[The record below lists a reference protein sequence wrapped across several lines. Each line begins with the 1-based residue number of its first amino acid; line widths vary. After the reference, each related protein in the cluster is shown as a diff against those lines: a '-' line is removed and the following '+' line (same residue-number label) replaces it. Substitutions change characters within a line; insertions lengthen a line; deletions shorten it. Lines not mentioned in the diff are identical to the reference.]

1 MYLLTEIVPLWAFYE
16 SLIRLQGRKEVKMI
30 HWWNNLLNTPLT
42 KMLSK
47 GKYKVLRRD
56 IEEAN
61 TGDWISLTYIFNQGG
76 SVLDYNGGS
85 LLLYN

>member
-16 SLIRLQGRKEVKMI
+16 FLIRLQGRKEVKMA
-30 HWWNNLLNTPLT
+30 HENNNLLNIPLSR
-42 KMLSK
+42 MVSK
-47 GKYKVLRRD
+47 GKDEILRRY

>member
-1 MYLLTEIVPLWAFYE
+1 MYLLIEIGPLWAFYE
-16 SLIRLQGRKEVKMI
+16 SLIRLQGRRTVKMA
-30 HWWNNLLNTPLT
+30 
-42 KMLSK
+42 SK
-47 GKYKVLRRD
+47 GKYEILRRY

>member
-1 MYLLTEIVPLWAFYE
+1 MAHE
-16 SLIRLQGRKEVKMI
+16 
-30 HWWNNLLNTPLT
+30 NNTLLNIPLS

-47 GKYKVLRRD
+47 GKYEILRRY

-85 LLLYN
+85 VLLYN

>member
-1 MYLLTEIVPLWAFYE
+1 MYLLVEIVPLWAFYE
-16 SLIRLQGRKEVKMI
+16 SLIRFQGRREVKMV
-30 HWWNNLLNTPLT
+30 HENNNLLNIPLS
-42 KMLSK
+42 KMVSK
-47 GKYKVLRRD
+47 GKYEILRRY

-85 LLLYN
+85 VLLYN

>member
-1 MYLLTEIVPLWAFYE
+1 MYLLTEIVLLWAFYE
-16 SLIRLQGRKEVKMI
+16 SLIRLQGKKEVKMA
-30 HWWNNLLNTPLT
+30 HGNNILLNIPLT
-42 KMLSK
+42 RMVSK
-47 GKYKVLRRD
+47 GKDEILRRY

>member
-1 MYLLTEIVPLWAFYE
+1 MAH
-16 SLIRLQGRKEVKMI
+16 G
-30 HWWNNLLNTPLT
+30 NNILLNIPLT
-42 KMLSK
+42 RMVSK
-47 GKYKVLRRD
+47 GKDEILRRY

>member
-16 SLIRLQGRKEVKMI
+16 SLIRLQGGKEVKMA
-30 HWWNNLLNTPLT
+30 HENNNLLNIPLSR
-42 KMLSK
+42 MVSK
-47 GKYKVLRRD
+47 GKDEILRRY

>member
-1 MYLLTEIVPLWAFYE
+1 MYLLTEIVPLLAFYE
-16 SLIRLQGRKEVKMI
+16 FLVRLQGRKEVKMI

-42 KMLSK
+42 KMLSR
-47 GKYKVLRRD
+47 GKYEVLRRD

-61 TGDWISLTYIFNQGG
+61 TGDRINLTYIFNQGG

-85 LLLYN
+85 VLLYN

>member
-1 MYLLTEIVPLWAFYE
+1 MAHE
-16 SLIRLQGRKEVKMI
+16 
-30 HWWNNLLNTPLT
+30 NNTLLNIPLS

-47 GKYKVLRRD
+47 GKYEILRRY

-76 SVLDYNGGS
+76 SVL
-85 LLLYN
+85 LYN

>member
-16 SLIRLQGRKEVKMI
+16 SLIRLQGRREVKMA
-30 HWWNNLLNTPLT
+30 HGNNILLNIPLT
-42 KMLSK
+42 KIVSK
-47 GKYKVLRRD
+47 GKYEILRRY
-56 IEEAN
+56 IEKAN

>member
-1 MYLLTEIVPLWAFYE
+1 MYLLIEMVLLWAFYE
-16 SLIRLQGRKEVKMI
+16 FLIRLPWRREVKMV
-30 HWWNNLLNTPLT
+30 HENNNLLNIPLS
-42 KMLSK
+42 KMVSK
-47 GKYKVLRRD
+47 GKYEILRRY
-56 IEEAN
+56 IEKAN